1 MATNID
7 TMTLPKLED
16 VCCLVSVEAKRP
28 QMTKTD
34 RKATRAAED
43 AMNAEAGTGA
53 YHKALYPKP
62 LVQPIHTAELH
73 VRNYVQAYAST
84 LARNL
89 YLLPNSFR
97 QRVYEG
103 GYHLID
109 TEYKMAVDAFLIN
122 YGQVLH
128 AAQQQQGDMFDAS
141 VYPDVSEVRAQFR
154 MDLRFLPFAPARN
167 LAADEFGAM
176 LAQRCEVDIKNAL
189 RDNLQDILGQMTKV
203 VGSIASKLHT
213 KLNEDGKQAR
223 FHDSLMENLDHL
235 IEVVPALN
243 FTNDPRIDH
252 LIDEMKRK
260 LRVPTEVL
268 KSGARG
274 VQERILQDANDIL
287 SKMQGLI

>member
-1 MATNID
+1 MTTDIDNIK
-7 TMTLPKLED
+7 LPKLED
-16 VCCLVSVEAKRP
+16 VCCLVSIESSKP

-34 RKATRAAED
+34 RKATLAAER

-62 LVQPIHTAELH
+62 LVQPIVAAEQR
-73 VRNYVQAYAST
+73 VRNYVKSYAST

-103 GYHLID
+103 GYALID
-109 TEYKMAVDAFLIN
+109 REYKLAVDAFLIN
-122 YGQVLH
+122 YGQVLFS
-128 AAQQQQGDMFDAS
+128 AQEQQGDMFDAS

-154 MDLRFLPFAPARN
+154 MDIRFLPFAPARN
-167 LAADEFGAM
+167 LATDEFGAM
-176 LAQRCEVDIKNAL
+176 LAQRCEVDVKNAL
-189 RDNLQDILGQMTKV
+189 TANVREIVTQMTEV

-243 FTNDPRIDH
+243 FTHDPRIDA
-252 LIDEMKRK
+252 LVDEMKLK

-268 KSGARG
+268 KSGTRG

-287 SKMQGLI
+287 DRMAGLI